1 MSKKELLK
9 FALFFALALV
19 LDQGFKLLCLEL
31 QTSISNQSFESII
44 THLQAGYAYAGLFQS
59 EFIDLRLVLNKGVA
73 FSMFSFLEHFLKYL
87 HLALLILLLIYLFY
101 QKSFLKTHLSCFAL
115 MLGAGF
121 SNLFDRF
128 VWDGVVDMFF
138 WHKWF
143 NFAIF
148 NVADVIINLSV
159 AMILINELFLKK
171 KLKS

>member
-1 MSKKELLK
+1 
-9 FALFFALALV
+9 
-19 LDQGFKLLCLEL
+19 
-31 QTSISNQSFESII
+31 
-44 THLQAGYAYAGLFQS
+44 
-59 EFIDLRLVLNKGVA
+59 
-73 FSMFSFLEHFLKYL
+73 
-87 HLALLILLLIYLFY
+87 
-101 QKSFLKTHLSCFAL
+101 

>member
-9 FALFFALALV
+9 VALFFALALV

-73 FSMFSFLEHFLKYL
+73 FSMFSF
-87 HLALLILLLIYLFY
+87 
-101 QKSFLKTHLSCFAL
+101 
-115 MLGAGF
+115 
-121 SNLFDRF
+121 F